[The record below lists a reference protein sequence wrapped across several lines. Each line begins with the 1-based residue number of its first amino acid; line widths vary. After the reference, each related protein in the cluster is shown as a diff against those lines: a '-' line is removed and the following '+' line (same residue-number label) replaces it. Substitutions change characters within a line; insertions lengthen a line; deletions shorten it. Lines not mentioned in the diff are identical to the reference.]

1 MIHINVQQAYEIQAK
16 VKDKIQGVTISDIIL
31 IIEAANRVSRDYETA
46 LNNVHDAAAEGV

>member
-16 VKDKIQGVTISDIIL
+16 VKDKIEGVTISDIIL